1 MELVMHERLA
11 RALLV
16 HQPDV
21 PGLLFAR
28 FAG

>member
-1 MELVMHERLA
+1 MELVMRERLA

-16 HQPDV
+16 DRPAV